1 MWCADLATA
10 PWESGDQATYAGAVS
25 FRILREAR
33 FIMKQTMTIFS
44 GIAQI
49 MNASLGSCALW
60 RVFDVQVARYDLWHS
75 LSDFSIA
82 LAINLKATSSS

>member
-1 MWCADLATA
+1 MWSADLATA
-10 PWESGDQATYAGAVS
+10 PWVSGDQATYAGAVS

-33 FIMKQTMTIFS
+33 FIMKQTIFS